1 MATLQVQKKEKER
14 NRRKRIRRRRSTR
27 LYLLSFVH
35 QVPPPRYTNSRL
47 WCSVAWPTTSSLAYK
62 KTTET
67 TATSLI
73 AKMCSSKPINQR
85 WSPRKSPHLS
95 HPSPCSLP
103 TLSLL
108 SSSKCKLIICCR
120 YLLSKGE
127 TDDNSKVYMADTYD
141 QGTFC
146 VAQVCYISFLHFIS
160 FLSLHIP
167 YCL

>member
-1 MATLQVQKKEKER
+1 M
-14 NRRKRIRRRRSTR
+14 
-27 LYLLSFVH
+27 YLLSFAH
-35 QVPPPRYTNSRL
+35 QVLPPRYTNSRL

-103 TLSLL
+103 ALSLLSLPALSLL
-108 SSSKCKLIICCR
+108 SSSKCKLIICVVDICFQKAKLMTIR
-120 YLLSKGE
+120 RCTWQIPTTKALSASLRFVIYLFFILFHSYLS
-127 TDDNSKVYMADTYD
+127 TSLVAYRIYMYFANLMTYHLPL
-141 QGTFC
+141 
-146 VAQVCYISFLHFIS
+146 Y
-160 FLSLHIP
+160 
-167 YCL
+167 